1 MQGLVRAGMVA
12 ALALAT
18 PGCKEDEEPSG
29 IPIDTEGTDG
39 SATSGDDD
47 DDDDDPDDT
56 GTGDSDGDE
65 SEDGSSDT
73 GEPMPDPGDPFDPA
87 PPLPTL
93 PDDVVAQIA
102 ADIDAVLSGG
112 GVAGTTQTVLVIDAE
127 TGQEIY
133 AKNPDTVLKPASN
146 TKLFTSAVA
155 METLGEDHRF
165 VTEVRVDAAP
175 DADGTIAGD
184 LRLVVHHDFTWSPLF
199 LGPPDLVL
207 DKIAED
213 LYDLGVRSVT
223 GSAIVH
229 GEAVYDGYQFGTYSA
244 STYRSIVATN
254 LANSLA
260 GVGINVSGGTGTSPD
275 FDESGQVLYT
285 WQSPPLS
292 VANTPLNSISHNEFA
307 DILLRHV
314 GWELDGDSSYGGG
327 GSALI
332 DWLSSIPTATESL
345 SVNDGSGLSHDNRF
359 AARTIVDM
367 LAFMLGEPEGL
378 AWVRTFSIAGV
389 RGTLGGRMTGPDTL
403 GRVWG
408 KTGTLTGVIAT
419 SGVMFNRHDGRR
431 YLVGILM
438 NDVSNNAAARGA
450 QDDVFEIVARDHWGQ
465 PRPAAPVLT
474 SVRAAESDVVEVS
487 WTPVDGATGYLV
499 WLSPDGKV
507 WDRADARLVDGTMH
521 RAGELSIGP
530 DVYVRVTAIGDAGES
545 DPSDVYGSRSQ
556 TGAASVLVVDGFDR
570 WQAEPSSD
578 NHLRAAHDFA
588 VAYGTAIDGAA
599 IWDTADNDAV
609 IAGEVDLLDY
619 DAVLW
624 LLGEESTTDETF
636 GPTEQEIVTEFLDVG
651 GSLMVS
657 GAEIGWDLV
666 GNGDPADA
674 AFFTDMLHADYIG
687 DDAESWV
694 VEGLGTSAPITFFTP
709 GTLVA
714 SFPDQLAPAPGAE
727 SFAEYYGGFGGT
739 AAVTYSGDHDVVLL
753 GFPFET
759 IDNAEDRATVMAAVL
774 DALGV

>member
-1 MQGLVRAGMVA
+1 MQGLVRGGVIA
-12 ALALAT
+12 ALALAA

-56 GTGDSDGDE
+56 GTDGSDGEE
-65 SEDGSSDT
+65 SEDGSTDT

-112 GVAGTTQTVLVIDAE
+112 GIAGTTQTVLVVDAE

-155 METLGEDHRF
+155 MEALGEDHRF
-165 VTEVRVDAAP
+165 VSEVRVDAAP
-175 DADGTIAGD
+175 DADGTVAGD

-223 GSAIVH
+223 GSAIAH
-229 GEAVYDGYQFGTYSA
+229 GEAVYDGYQFGTYNASA
-244 STYRSIVATN
+244 YRGIVATN
-254 LANSLA
+254 FGSSLA
-260 GVGINVSGGTGTSPD
+260 GAGISVGGGVGSSPD

-314 GWELDGDSSYGGG
+314 GWELGGDSSYGGG

-389 RGTLGGRMTGPDTL
+389 RGTLGGRMTGADTL

-408 KTGTLTGVIAT
+408 KTGTLDADVIAW
-419 SGVMFNRHDGRR
+419 RR
-431 YLVGILM
+431 
-438 NDVSNNAAARGA
+438 R
-450 QDDVFEIVARDHWGQ
+450 
-465 PRPAAPVLT
+465 
-474 SVRAAESDVVEVS
+474 
-487 WTPVDGATGYLV
+487 
-499 WLSPDGKV
+499 
-507 WDRADARLVDGTMH
+507 RLL
-521 RAGELSIGP
+521 A
-530 DVYVRVTAIGDAGES
+530 
-545 DPSDVYGSRSQ
+545 SRSPSILSL
-556 TGAASVLVVDGFDR
+556 SV
-570 WQAEPSSD
+570 P
-578 NHLRAAHDFA
+578 
-588 VAYGTAIDGAA
+588 
-599 IWDTADNDAV
+599 
-609 IAGEVDLLDY
+609 
-619 DAVLW
+619 
-624 LLGEESTTDETF
+624 
-636 GPTEQEIVTEFLDVG
+636 
-651 GSLMVS
+651 
-657 GAEIGWDLV
+657 
-666 GNGDPADA
+666 
-674 AFFTDMLHADYIG
+674 
-687 DDAESWV
+687 
-694 VEGLGTSAPITFFTP
+694 
-709 GTLVA
+709 
-714 SFPDQLAPAPGAE
+714 
-727 SFAEYYGGFGGT
+727 
-739 AAVTYSGDHDVVLL
+739 
-753 GFPFET
+753 
-759 IDNAEDRATVMAAVL
+759 
-774 DALGV
+774 